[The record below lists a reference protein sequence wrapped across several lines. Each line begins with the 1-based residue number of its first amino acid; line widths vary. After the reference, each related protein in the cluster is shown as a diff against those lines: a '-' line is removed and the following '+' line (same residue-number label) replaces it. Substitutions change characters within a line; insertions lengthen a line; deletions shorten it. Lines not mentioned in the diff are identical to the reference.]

1 MLDPVVDVVEE
12 RGKNLEMATDAAGKV
27 STVTRNVTLD
37 TSVPQIVSAGITP
50 NPADAGATGTITVVV
65 Q

>member
-37 TSVPQIVSAGITP
+37 TSVPVIKSATITP
-50 NPADAGATGTITVVV
+50 NPVDAGATMVIAVEIE
-65 Q
+65 